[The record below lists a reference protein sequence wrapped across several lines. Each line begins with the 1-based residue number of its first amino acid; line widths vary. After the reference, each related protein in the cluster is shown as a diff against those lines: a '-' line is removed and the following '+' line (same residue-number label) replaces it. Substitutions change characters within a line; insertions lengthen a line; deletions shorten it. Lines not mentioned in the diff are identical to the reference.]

1 MVQATTRTFRSGN
14 SEAVRLPK
22 NIGYGRDVDVLVERL
37 GEVITIRPLAD
48 AAAERQKVLDF
59 VARLRALPAPGVL
72 EVRDTS
78 EIPEP
83 RGL

>member
-1 MVQATTRTFRSGN
+1 MIQVATWTFRSGN

-22 NIGYGRDVDVLVERL
+22 SIGYGRDIDVLVERN
-37 GEVITIRPLAD
+37 GDVITIRPLTD

-59 VARLRALPAPGVL
+59 VTRLRALPAPGVL
-72 EVRDTS
+72 EARDTS
-78 EIPEP
+78 ELPEP